1 MDVQDISFL
10 GRWRSSAVFRYMEEA
25 MQERPMNAKL
35 KEVTESEAKLSV
47 VNHMQSLERWT
58 ATLAGE
64 GAGAPLT
71 PASRT
76 PAA

>member
-1 MDVQDISFL
+1 
-10 GRWRSSAVFRYMEEA
+10 